1 MLVFDLPRLMNPAGI
16 LSLDGNADADADADA
31 DVNGNVLPEFLVRL
45 EEAAVLGRNE

>member
-16 LSLDGNADADADADA
+16 LSLDGNADA